1 LSNNYNRNKIDKNKV
16 KMKPHNNKMS
26 NMEEMSSKIKGKKGD
41 KQAKAEATII
51 IKFGRIDFY
60 S

>member
-1 LSNNYNRNKIDKNKV
+1 
-16 KMKPHNNKMS
+16 MKPHNNKMS